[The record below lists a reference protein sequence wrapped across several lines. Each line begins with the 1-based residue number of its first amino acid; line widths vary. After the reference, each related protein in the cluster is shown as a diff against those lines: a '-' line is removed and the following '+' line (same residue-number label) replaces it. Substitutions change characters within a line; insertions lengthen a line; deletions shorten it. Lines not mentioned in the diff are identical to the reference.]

1 MKISASFQNPVIKL
15 SDGSIVEGTVA
26 HLYVSED
33 SQTAPVFLQLI
44 GKSVITLPWR
54 EIRVIVHD

>member
-15 SDGSIVEGTVA
+15 SDGSIVEGTIA

-33 SQTAPVFLQLI
+33 SQVSPVFLQLI
-44 GKSVITLPWR
+44 GKSVMTLPWR
-54 EIRVIVHD
+54 EIKSITHD